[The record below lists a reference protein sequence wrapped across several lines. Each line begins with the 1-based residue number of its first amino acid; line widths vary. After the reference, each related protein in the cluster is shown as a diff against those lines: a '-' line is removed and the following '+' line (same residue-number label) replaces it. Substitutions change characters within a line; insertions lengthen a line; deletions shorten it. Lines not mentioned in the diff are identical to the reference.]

1 MQTIFGTVE
10 LRASPAAAN
19 NIGPVVTAPDG
30 VTVRVL
36 VRNIGPAD
44 VVIGGTPAAVAGQ
57 AIGANSNY
65 RLPTGQ
71 SDAFVLRPRQA
82 LYAVG
87 VGNTAR
93 LSYSMSAALPID
105 TVVR

>member
-10 LRASPAAAN
+10 LRASPATAN

-36 VRNIGPAD
+36 LRNIGPVD
-44 VVIGGTPAAVAGQ
+44 IVVGATPAAVAGQ

-87 VGNTAR
+87 VGAVAR
-93 LSYSMSAALPID
+93 VSYSASAALPID
-105 TVVR
+105 TITG